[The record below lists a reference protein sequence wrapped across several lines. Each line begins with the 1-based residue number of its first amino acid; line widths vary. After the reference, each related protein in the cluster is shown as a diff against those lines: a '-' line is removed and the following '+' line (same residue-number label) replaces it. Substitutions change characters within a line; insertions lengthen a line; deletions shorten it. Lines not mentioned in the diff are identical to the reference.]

1 VWSFKRCQG
10 VEYEWLGTLPHTA
23 LGVPPCADGFIAGR
37 ESQDLHDVE
46 IISTDPIGRIQK
58 LKTEQGNGIWL
69 CGGGNLAY
77 QLLPEIDELVLKL
90 YPIVIGSGVPLF
102 AGEFRPEHFTLAER
116 IVYDNGVALLSY
128 TK

>member
-1 VWSFKRCQG
+1 MCGRLHRRPGESGSARCRD
-10 VEYEWLGTLPHTA
+10 H
-23 LGVPPCADGFIAGR
+23 
-37 ESQDLHDVE
+37 LHRPE
-46 IISTDPIGRIQK
+46 RTDPE

-77 QLLPEIDELVLKL
+77 RLLPEIDELVLKL